1 MSGVMVMFTV
11 GTAPNSIQRRIFIT
25 INDDALVESAETF
38 RVTFEP
44 VDTSQEDSTNFRI
57 GTICETTI
65 TILDSTMSEL

>member
-1 MSGVMVMFTV
+1 MFTV
-11 GTAPNSIQRRIFIT
+11 GTASSSVQRRNFVT
-25 INDDALVESAETF
+25 INDDASVEPPETF

-65 TILDSTMSEL
+65 TILDSTISEL